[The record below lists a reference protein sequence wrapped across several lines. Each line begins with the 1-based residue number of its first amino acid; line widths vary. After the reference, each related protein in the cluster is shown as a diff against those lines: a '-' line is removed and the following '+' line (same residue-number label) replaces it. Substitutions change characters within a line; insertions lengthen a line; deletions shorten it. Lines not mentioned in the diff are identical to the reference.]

1 MRAKDAIHSS
11 TPALTT
17 TSTVEEA
24 LGMLMEHRVRH
35 LPVVDEDG
43 TLVGIISEDQLME
56 ASGPDD
62 EIGPLLAA
70 RPIFV
75 SPDAHIF
82 DAARTMVDHELSTV
96 PVADANGAYMGLLR
110 RHDIFDKFAQM
121 LATQEAG
128 AILALEVSPR
138 DYALAKLVHV
148 IEQNDAKVRAVA
160 SESPDRS
167 TDQIR
172 VTLKLNVKDTSRI
185 RHVLEHHGYHVVASF
200 GEEEDEE
207 LGDLVD
213 EFMRYLEV

>member
-1 MRAKDAIHSS
+1 MRAKDAIHSP
-11 TPALTT
+11 TPALR
-17 TSTVEEA
+17 TSDTVEDA

-35 LPVVDEDG
+35 LPVVGEDDQ
-43 TLVGIISEDQLME
+43 LVGIISEEQLMD

-62 EIGPLLAA
+62 EVGGLLAA
-70 RPIFV
+70 RPIAV
-75 SPDAHIF
+75 GPDEHIF
-82 DAARTMVDHELSTV
+82 DAARTMVEHDLSTL
-96 PVADANGAYMGLLR
+96 PVSDAEGAYLGLVR

-128 AILALEVSPR
+128 AILALEVDPR

-160 SESPDRS
+160 SESPERS

-200 GEEEDEE
+200 GEDDEE

>member
-1 MRAKDAIHSS
+1 
-11 TPALTT
+11 
-17 TSTVEEA
+17 
-24 LGMLMEHRVRH
+24 
-35 LPVVDEDG
+35 
-43 TLVGIISEDQLME
+43 ME

-62 EIGPLLAA
+62 DIGPLLAA
-70 RPIFV
+70 RPISV
-75 SPDAHIF
+75 APDAHIF
-82 DAARTMVDHELSTV
+82 DAARTMVEHELSTV
-96 PVADANGAYMGLLR
+96 PVADARGVYLGLLR
-110 RHDIFDKFAQM
+110 RHDIFDRFAEM

-128 AILALEVSPR
+128 AIVALEVSPR

-200 GEEEDEE
+200 GEEDDEE

>member
-1 MRAKDAIHSS
+1 MRAKDAIHSP
-11 TPALTT
+11 TPALQTT
-17 TSTVEEA
+17 DTVEDA
-24 LGMLMEHRVRH
+24 LGLLMEHRVRH
-35 LPVVDEDG
+35 LPVVDGEQ
-43 TLVGIISEDQLME
+43 LVGILSEEQLMD
-56 ASGPDD
+56 AAGPDD
-62 EIGPLLAA
+62 EVGPLLAA
-70 RPIFV
+70 RPIAV
-75 SPDAHIF
+75 APEDHIF
-82 DAARTMVDHELSTV
+82 DAARTMVQHDLSTV
-96 PVADANGAYMGLLR
+96 PVAESDGTYIGLLR

-121 LATQEAG
+121 LATQESG
-128 AILALEVSPR
+128 AILALEVDPR
-138 DYALAKLVHV
+138 DYALAKLVHI

-200 GEEEDEE
+200 GEDDEE

>member
-1 MRAKDAIHSS
+1 MRAQDAIHSS
-11 TPALTT
+11 TPALQ
-17 TSTVEEA
+17 SSDTVEDA
-24 LGMLMEHRVRH
+24 LGMLMEYRGRH
-35 LPVVDEDG
+35 LPVVDEERE
-43 TLVGIISEDQLME
+43 LVGIISEEQLME
-56 ASGPDD
+56 ASGPEDR
-62 EIGPLLAA
+62 IASLVAA
-70 RPIFV
+70 HPISV
-75 SPDAHIF
+75 SPEDHIF
-82 DAARTMVDHELSTV
+82 DAARTMLEHELSTV
-96 PVADANGAYMGLLR
+96 PVAEADGTYLGLLR

-160 SESPDRS
+160 SESPERS

-172 VTLKLNVKDTSRI
+172 VTLKLNVQDTSRI

-200 GEEEDEE
+200 GEDDEE